1 VIYPRLSEGDTVVLF
16 SPAGPVEDDGRL
28 ERAQTTLERIGLDVR
43 IARHAMAR
51 RGYLAGTDDERLS
64 DLNDALRDPAVRG
77 LFALRGGYGTMHL
90 LPHVDYEALRRDP
103 KVVIGYSDLTALLN
117 TLTARTGVV
126 TFHGPVA
133 SSGAW
138 SQRVIGWLRDAV
150 FHGGTIGE
158 LHAPASYTIADG
170 AASGRLAGG
179 NLSLI
184 AALVGTPY
192 AIDFSGAIALIE
204 DVNEAPYRMDRMLT
218 QLRFAGAL
226 KNARG
231 IVVGECRDCDVNEAE
246 MYGDVNLR
254 DVLIEQLGSLNV
266 PVLADIEA
274 GHIEEQWT
282 LPVGAAVSIDTRTRT
297 LSF

>member
-1 VIYPRLSEGDTVVLF
+1 VIYPRLREGDTVILF

-28 ERAQTTLERIGLDVR
+28 ERAQTTLERIGLNVR
-43 IARHAMAR
+43 VAKHAMAR
-51 RGYLAGTDDERLS
+51 RGYLAGSDDERLA

-90 LPHVDYEALRRDP
+90 LPHVDYDALKRDP
-103 KVVIGYSDLTALLN
+103 KVVMGYSDLTALLN
-117 TLTARTGVV
+117 TLTSRTGVV

-133 SSGAW
+133 SSGVW
-138 SQRVIGWLRDAV
+138 SKRVIGWLLDAV
-150 FHGGTIGE
+150 FEGGTIGE
-158 LHAPASYTIADG
+158 LHAPASYAIADG
-170 AASGRLAGG
+170 TASGRLACG

-192 AIDFSGAIALIE
+192 AIDFSGAIVLIE
-204 DVNEAPYRMDRMLT
+204 DVNEAPYRIDRMLT
-218 QLRFAGAL
+218 QLHLAGAL
-226 KNARG
+226 KSARG
-231 IVVGECRDCDVNEAE
+231 IVIGECRDCDVDEDDT
-246 MYGDVNLR
+246 YGDVKLR
-254 DVLIEQLGSLNV
+254 DVLVERLANLGV

-282 LPVGAAVSIDTRTRT
+282 LPIGATVSVDARKRT